1 MQTPYLAFKIFSEG
15 RGFAG
20 LFKKLSINLYKIL
33 YKISNKNFIENFI
46 ENCPKKLGR
55 TPLLKFSF

>member
-20 LFKKLSINLYKIL
+20 LFKKLSIKLYKIL

-46 ENCPKKLGR
+46 ENCPK
-55 TPLLKFSF
+55 

>member
-20 LFKKLSINLYKIL
+20 LFKKLSIKLYKIL
-33 YKISNKNFIENFI
+33 YNISNKNFTENFI
-46 ENCPKKLGR
+46 ENCPNKLRR
-55 TPLLKFSF
+55 TPL

>member
-20 LFKKLSINLYKIL
+20 LFKKLSIKLYKIL
-33 YKISNKNFIENFI
+33 YNISNKNFIENFI
-46 ENCPKKLGR
+46 ENCPK
-55 TPLLKFSF
+55 